1 MQVPWGRV
9 GRIPAPRML
18 CGAPRPA
25 QRPARDLHGPAASAA
40 APGPGPVEGSLE
52 PRQVGGVSAFA
63 WLPADIQELARII
76 SQGH

>member
-40 APGPGPVEGSLE
+40 APGPGPVKGSLE

-63 WLPADIQELARII
+63 WLPADIQEPARII